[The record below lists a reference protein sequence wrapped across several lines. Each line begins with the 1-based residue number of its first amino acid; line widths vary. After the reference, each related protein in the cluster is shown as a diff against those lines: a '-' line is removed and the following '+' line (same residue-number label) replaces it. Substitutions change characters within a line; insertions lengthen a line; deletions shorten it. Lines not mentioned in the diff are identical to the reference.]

1 MYAGRTFLRSLKDR
15 KDGPADGRPGKRLPS
30 KQFILTKLKW
40 IAALACLLVIIYG
53 SYTLSR
59 YVVSEKVENEP
70 VEVVI
75 DSGHGGDDPGKIGV
89 NEALEKDINLAIA
102 LKVEKLLK
110 KEGISVLMTRRED
123 RGLEPEGSRNKKV
136 EDMKA
141 RVKLINETA
150 PQLAV
155 SIHQNSYQSGDVKG
169 AQVFYFTHSSEGK
182 QVAETIQ
189 NSLEALDAENH
200 RKAKANDTYYLLKRT
215 EVPTV
220 IVECGFLS
228 NWEEAQR
235 LTEDEYQQKVAEA
248 VYSGIMECLG
258 KGGNAKEEDD

>member
-1 MYAGRTFLRSLKDR
+1 MQGGLFL
-15 KDGPADGRPGKRLPS
+15 
-30 KQFILTKLKW
+30 QFVLTKLKW
-40 IAALACLLVIIYG
+40 VAALACLLLIIYG

-59 YVVSEKVENEP
+59 YVVSEKVKEGE

-102 LKVEKLLK
+102 LKVEKMLK

-123 RGLEPEGSRNKKV
+123 TGLEPEGSRNKKV

-141 RVKLINETA
+141 RVKLINDTA
-150 PQLAV
+150 PRLAV
-155 SIHQNSYQSGDVKG
+155 SIHQNSYPSGDIKG
-169 AQVFYFTHSSEGK
+169 AQVFYFTHSKEGK
-182 QVAETIQ
+182 EVAEILQ
-189 NSLEALDAENH
+189 NSLEALDSENH

-235 LTEDEYQQKVAEA
+235 LTDEEYQEQVAEA
-248 VYSGIMECLG
+248 VCSGIMECLG
-258 KGGNAKEEDD
+258 KEGKEKSKKDK